1 MEMGGRVVTGAPY
14 SGVETLTT
22 QEKFADGNT
31 VNTSRSTQRARD
43 GQGRTY
49 SSQSITPAASTGKA
63 PYTRTTII
71 DPVAGYR
78 YELDSSTMI
87 AYESRIPRMPM
98 HSSGPGSTPPAPTAS
113 TRTLPNGATQTITPL
128 GTQTV
133 NGMQAT
139 GTQITEIIPA
149 GAIGNAQPITSTR
162 VTWISNDLHIPVQ
175 IKSSDPRVGTTDME
189 LTNISTGEPS
199 ATLFTVPSTYTIEK
213 GGRGMGR
220 GPRGPGG
227 PSGRPAGAGPFGR
240 RGGPPPQ

>member
-1 MEMGGRVVTGAPY
+1 MKKQLMIVLLSAAAAFAQGRGPGGPGGPGGFGFGRGMEMGGRVVTGAPY

-98 HSSGPGSTPPAPTAS
+98 RSGSASTPP
-113 TRTLPNGATQTITPL
+113 
-128 GTQTV
+128 
-133 NGMQAT
+133 
-139 GTQITEIIPA
+139 
-149 GAIGNAQPITSTR
+149 
-162 VTWISNDLHIPVQ
+162 
-175 IKSSDPRVGTTDME
+175 
-189 LTNISTGEPS
+189 
-199 ATLFTVPSTYTIEK
+199 
-213 GGRGMGR
+213 
-220 GPRGPGG
+220 
-227 PSGRPAGAGPFGR
+227 
-240 RGGPPPQ
+240 